1 MNKLVFLGITLAA
14 LLVNSAVEGQL
25 TCLVGI
31 RTMNAGVT
39 AGSLT
44 SMQCPSATSSA
55 CHIFDVSVTIAGQ
68 SGNAKQFLI

>member
-25 TCLVGI
+25 SCLVGT
-31 RTMNAGVT
+31 RTMNGGVT

-44 SMQCPSATSSA
+44 STQCPSGTSA
-55 CHIFDVSVTIAGQ
+55 CHIFDVSVSISGTTGIA
-68 SGNAKQFLI
+68 KLIFN